1 MGQVFYNRNLYT
13 GMQSKFSIH
22 ALYCSHGRRH
32 QKSIP
37 LKNCLQVHQIQQ
49 LISMNSLLKEIG
61 IILMVV
67 IPLALVTNS
76 LRPSGLR
83 LIDTGIPIMQPA
95 EANNPI
101 RAITLDRAIEKYE
114 RGEALFVDARSYEDY
129 LAGHV
134 NGAMNLP
141 DHHFD
146 ELIDDFLSRTDTD
159 IEIITYCDGEDCSL
173 GHNVAEKLYQLG
185 FERVSYLVNGLTKWQ
200 ESALPVV
207 SQKIPGS

>member
-1 MGQVFYNRNLYT
+1 MEQVFYNRNLYT

-32 QKSIP
+32 QKSIL
-37 LKNCLQVHQIQQ
+37 LKNCLQMHQRQQ
-49 LISMNSLLKEIG
+49 LISMKSLLKEIG

-83 LIDTGIPIMQPA
+83 LIDTGIPIMQPV

-101 RAITLDRAIEKYE
+101 YAIPLDKAIEKYK
-114 RGEALFVDARSYEDY
+114 RGETLFIDARSYEDY
-129 LAGHV
+129 IAGHIK
-134 NGAMNLP
+134 GALNLP
-141 DHHFD
+141 DHQFD
-146 ELIDDFLSRTDTD
+146 EWIDDFLSRTDTD
-159 IEIITYCDGEDCSL
+159 IEIITYCDGEDCFL
-173 GHNVAEKLYQLG
+173 GHDVAEKLYQSG
-185 FERVSYLVNGLTKWQ
+185 FERVSCLVNGWTEWQ
-200 ESALPVV
+200 ESASPVV

>member
-1 MGQVFYNRNLYT
+1 
-13 GMQSKFSIH
+13 MQSKFSIH

-37 LKNCLQVHQIQQ
+37 LKNCLQVHRIQQ

-67 IPLALVTNS
+67 IPMALVTNS

-101 RAITLDRAIEKYE
+101 RAIPLDKAFEKYKRWE
-114 RGEALFVDARSYEDY
+114 TLFVDARSYEDY
-129 LAGHV
+129 MAGHIK
-134 NGAMNLP
+134 GALNLP
-141 DHHFD
+141 DYQFD
-146 ELIDDFLSRTDTD
+146 EWIDDFLSRTDTD

-185 FERVSYLVNGLTKWQ
+185 FERVFYLVNGLTEWQ

-207 SQKIPGS
+207 SQKIHGS